1 MQPGDAV
8 VFQIPYGRHS
18 FTYYADRLGKP
29 LDPSRIIE
37 APFTNYGMD
46 EAQVAAELTSVSAG
60 VPRVWLIETEST
72 MWDERGLVR
81 DWFDLALTPS
91 DRQDFR
97 GVNVGLYVNDAP

>member
-1 MQPGDAV
+1 
-8 VFQIPYGRHS
+8 
-18 FTYYADRLGKP
+18 
-29 LDPSRIIE
+29 
-37 APFTNYGMD
+37 
-46 EAQVAAELTSVSAG
+46 